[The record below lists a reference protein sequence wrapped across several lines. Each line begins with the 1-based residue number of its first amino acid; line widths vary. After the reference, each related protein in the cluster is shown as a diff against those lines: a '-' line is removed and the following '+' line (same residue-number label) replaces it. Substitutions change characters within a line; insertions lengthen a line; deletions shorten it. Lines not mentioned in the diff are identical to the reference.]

1 MLGQIANPQIA
12 DISGALDARQARL
25 DRDEKRRREIRTAQ
39 LVAEAIPGLREG
51 SPLKELAKNDVQTFA
66 FLAKTLGVPL
76 NSGDVIQS
84 ISDDVHS
91 ISKIAATDPQGAIQ
105 YADTLRKQRQQIGM
119 ETKKLDE
126 WITLA
131 QQDEGKAIRAMQVMD
146 KSLNA
151 DLYRTQE
158 LEQRKMA
165 LQERGLDIQEKQLDQ
180 GKRPFAGQVVNTS
193 EGLAVFDPTTNSFS
207 RATIDGKPLTGA
219 AYDPELKRQINEAG
233 ATGTAVGKDTATAIT
248 SVSQVSDNAK
258 FLRDKVNAVLTH
270 PGRDVATGASSLLP
284 VVPGTKQADFV
295 NRFEQLQGDAFLQ
308 AFESLKGGGQIT
320 EIEGNKAQQAINR
333 MNRGTT
339 KAEFDAAAKDFLS
352 VVDALE
358 QRTKNKAGVTQDQ
371 KKTGGVEMIDANGNR
386 AIVYPDGSYEEL

>member
-1 MLGQIANPQIA
+1 MAYEGLMSQIANPQMA
-12 DISGALDARQARL
+12 DIAGALDFRQQRIL
-25 DRDEKRRREIRTAQ
+25 EEQKRQKDAKMKELIAQ
-39 LVAEAIPGLREG
+39 AIPGLRPGSVLSEMAAEDPERYMMFSKAMGIPMNEG
-51 SPLKELAKNDVQTFA
+51 DKIEQMAQDVRQ
-66 FLAKTLGVPL
+66 
-76 NSGDVIQS
+76 
-84 ISDDVHS
+84 
-91 ISKIAATDPQGAIQ
+91 ISKIASRDPEGAMAFVNNLAAEREQLGLDVTKLRQWQELATQDFGKAQRAIG
-105 YADTLRKQRQQIGM
+105 L
-119 ETKKLDE
+119 LDE
-126 WITLA
+126 
-131 QQDEGKAIRAMQVMD
+131 
-146 KSLNA
+146 SLNS
-151 DLYRTQE
+151 DLIAAENLQE
-158 LEQRKMA
+158 RKMK

-193 EGLAVFDPTTNSFS
+193 EGLTVFDPTTNSFS

-258 FLRDKVNAVLTH
+258 LLRDKVDAVLKH
-270 PGRDVATGASSLLP
+270 PGRDIATGASSLLP

-308 AFESLKGGGQIT
+308 AFEALKGGGQIT

-358 QRTKNKAGVTQDQ
+358 SRTKSKAGITPANNTEAQGETAAQ
-371 KKTGGVEMIDANGNR
+371 RLARLRGGN
-386 AIVYPDGSYEEL
+386 